1 MPKAR
6 ALSGADLLPIFQ
18 HFGFKKIAGTR
29 HGKLR
34 RETPSGRQTLTIPM
48 HKDIDKGTLHAIFR
62 QALRYIPEAELAPYF
77 YTE

>member
-1 MPKAR
+1 MRKLNT
-6 ALSGADLLPIFQ
+6 LSGDDLLRIFGR
-18 HFGFKKIAGTR
+18 FDFKKVAGTR

-34 RETPSGRQTLTIPM
+34 RETSSGRQTLTIPM

-62 QALRYIPEAELAPYF
+62 QALRYIPEVELAPYF